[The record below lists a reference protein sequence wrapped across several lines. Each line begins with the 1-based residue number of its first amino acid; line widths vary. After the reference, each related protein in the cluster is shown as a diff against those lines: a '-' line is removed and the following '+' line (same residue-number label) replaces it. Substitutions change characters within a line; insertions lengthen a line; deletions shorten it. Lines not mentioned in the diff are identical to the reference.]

1 MNTRFNKCVI
11 KLFQKIGGTLK
22 SVSDCYKMCNEAADI
37 YPHALEFVPEYYKIQ
52 KMCDKAVPTH
62 PSTIRFVPECYDSRN
77 VL

>member
-1 MNTRFNKCVI
+1 
-11 KLFQKIGGTLK
+11 
-22 SVSDCYKMCNEAADI
+22 MCNKAADI